1 MLFDLKRWILLTSI
15 AVALG
20 ADKEHGD
27 FKALAASEY
36 PNHQT
41 AGGVTVA
48 AAVYET
54 DDQTQ
59 VPFGKTNPYKWG
71 VLPILVVIQNGGK
84 TAIKVDRIK
93 VNYIWP
99 DNSRI
104 EPTPANEVKYIHGAR
119 TPKVGSSPIP
129 GGIPGMGKPKQPLS
143 GWEIE
148 GRAFAAKMIPAGE
161 TASGFFYFQ
170 TGHRSGST
178 LTVSGITDAATKQEL
193 IYFELPLAN
202 VR

>member
-20 ADKEHGD
+20 ADKERSE
-27 FKALAASEY
+27 FKPLPAAEY

-41 AGGVTVA
+41 AGGITVA

-54 DDQTQ
+54 DDQAQ
-59 VPFGKTNPYKWG
+59 APFGKTNPYKYG

-84 TAIKVDRIK
+84 TALRVDRIK
-93 VNYIWP
+93 ADYIWP
-99 DNSRI
+99 DRSRV
-104 EPTPANEVKYIHGAR
+104 EATPANEIKYLHGAA
-119 TPKVGSSPIP
+119 TPKVGSSPLP
-129 GGIPGMGKPKQPLS
+129 GGIPRPGKNKQPLA

-148 GRAFAAKMIPAGE
+148 GRAFAAKMIPPGE
-161 TASGFFYFQ
+161 SASGFFYFQ
-170 TGHRSGST
+170 AGHRSGST
-178 LTVSGITDAATKQEL
+178 LYLSGLADAATKQDL

>member
-1 MLFDLKRWILLTSI
+1 MLFDLKRWILLMSI

-20 ADKEHGD
+20 ADKEHAE
-27 FKALAASEY
+27 FKALPVMQY

-41 AGGVTVA
+41 ASDVTVG

-54 DDQTQ
+54 DDQARE
-59 VPFGKTNPYKWG
+59 PFGKMNPYKWG

-84 TAIKVDRIK
+84 TAIKVDRMK
-93 VNYIWP
+93 VDYIWP
-99 DNSRI
+99 DHTRI
-104 EPTPANEVKYIHGAR
+104 EATPANELKYLHGAQA
-119 TPKVGSSPIP
+119 PKVGSSPLP
-129 GGIPGMGKPKQPLS
+129 GGIPGMKKAKSPLG

-148 GRAFAAKMIPAGE
+148 GRAFAAKMIPPGE

-178 LTVSGITDAATKQEL
+178 LTVSGLTDAANKQEL